1 MSQVIVIGGGLA
13 GLAGA
18 VALADAGFEVELYER
33 RPILGGRATSFIH
46 PSSGER
52 VDNCQHVL
60 LGCCVNLLDF
70 YTRLGVADHIDFH
83 ETIPFIDESNRVSVI
98 GPSGLPAPLHL
109 LPSFLRLK
117 TMGIRD
123 KLSIVRTVA
132 GMIRHVMRSR
142 NTGYTEMQLAADAH
156 QAAGAHQAAEE
167 TYAAG
172 AQSTSEAQSPV
183 TMAAWLLAHGATKR
197 AVEAFWKPFLISAL
211 NDELDDIDAEYG
223 IETAVRAFLI
233 NRRGY
238 EVGLPAVPLG
248 DLYAPCIDYIE
259 RRGGRIVFN
268 RGVTG
273 ITAHGGKV
281 ASISL
286 QDGSTVEAGAYLS
299 ALPFDVLCR
308 LLPASQASNPYF
320 AMLDGLS
327 VSPITAVHV
336 WFDRPVTEL
345 DYAAVIGKRIQWIF
359 NQSNRHGG
367 ANSIENG
374 GANSMENAGANSNRR
389 DGDLSMDN
397 ARAYLGLVVSASDE
411 WMKMPRQMIID
422 QAMEDLRSLL
432 PAVRQAELLKA
443 IVVKEGRATFAPK
456 PGCDALRPGPSSPLS
471 NFFLAGDWV
480 QTGWPATMES
490 AVRSGY
496 QGAEA
501 LLRTQGVRTPILKSE
516 LPAEGLMKWL
526 TGKRGI

>member
-1 MSQVIVIGGGLA
+1 MTQAIVIGGGLA

-18 VALADAGFEVELYER
+18 VAMADAGFQVELYER

-60 LGCCVNLLDF
+60 LGCCVNLVDF
-70 YTRLGVADHIDFH
+70 YTRLGVAEHIDFH
-83 ETIPFIDESNRVSVI
+83 EDIPFIDESSRVSVI
-98 GPSGLPAPLHL
+98 GPSALPPPFHL

-132 GMIRHVMRSR
+132 GMIRHVARLR
-142 NTGYTEMQLAADAH
+142 KTGDPPVAPAPVSMAD
-156 QAAGAHQAAEE
+156 
-167 TYAAG
+167 
-172 AQSTSEAQSPV
+172 
-183 TMAAWLLAHGATKR
+183 WLEAHGATQR

-211 NDELDDIDAEYG
+211 NDELADIDADYG
-223 IETAVRAFLI
+223 IGTAVRAMLL
-233 NRRGY
+233 NRSGY

-259 RRGGRIVFN
+259 QRGGRVVFN

-273 ITAHGGKV
+273 ISVHDGRV
-281 ASISL
+281 ASLSL
-286 QDGSTVEAGAYLS
+286 QDGSSVEAEAYLS
-299 ALPFDVLCR
+299 ALPFDVLCK
-308 LLPASQASNPYF
+308 LLPQSQALDPYF
-320 AMLDGLS
+320 SMLDGLS

-345 DYAAVIGKRIQWIF
+345 GYAAVIGRRIQWIF
-359 NQSNRHGG
+359 NQSSRHAG
-367 ANSIENG
+367 AFSADNG
-374 GANSMENAGANSNRR
+374 G
-389 DGDLSMDN
+389 
-397 ARAYLGLVVSASDE
+397 AYLGLVVSASDD
-411 WMKMPRQMIID
+411 WMKTPRQAIID
-422 QAMEDLRSLL
+422 QAMEDLESLL
-432 PAVRQAELLKA
+432 PAVRQAKLLKA
-443 IVVKEGRATFAPK
+443 IVVKEGRATFAPR

-471 NFFLAGDWV
+471 NFSIAGDWV

-496 QGAEA
+496 QAAEV
-501 LLRTQGVRTPILKSE
+501 LLRTRGVWTPILKPD
-516 LPAEGLMKWL
+516 LPAEGLMKWV
-526 TGKRGI
+526 TGLRGF

>member
-1 MSQVIVIGGGLA
+1 MTQVIVIGGGLA

-18 VALADAGFEVELYER
+18 VALADAGLQVELYER

-60 LGCCVNLLDF
+60 LGCCVNLVDF
-70 YTRLGVADHIDFH
+70 YTRLGVAEHIDFH
-83 ETIPFIDESNRVSVI
+83 EDIPFIDESSRVSVI
-98 GPSGLPAPLHL
+98 GPSALPPPLHL

-123 KLSIVRTVA
+123 KLSIVRNVI
-132 GMIRHVMRSR
+132 GMIRHVAKLQR
-142 NTGYTEMQLAADAH
+142 TGYPSVAPASSASPTTPASPASAAPASV
-156 QAAGAHQAAEE
+156 APASVASPGAEP
-167 TYAAG
+167 
-172 AQSTSEAQSPV
+172 SPV
-183 TMAAWLLAHGATKR
+183 TMAAWLDAHGATKR

-211 NDELDDIDAEYG
+211 NDELDDIDADYG
-223 IETAVRAFLI
+223 IGTAVRAMLL
-233 NRRGY
+233 NRSGY

-259 RRGGRIVFN
+259 QRGGRVLFN

-273 ITAHGGKV
+273 ISVHDGKV

-286 QDGSTVEAGAYLS
+286 QDGSSVEAGAYLS

-308 LLPASQASNPYF
+308 LLPQSQVSDPYF
-320 AMLDGLS
+320 SMLDGLS

-345 DYAAVIGKRIQWIF
+345 GYAAVIGRRIQWIF
-359 NQSNRHGG
+359 NQSSRHAG
-367 ANSIENG
+367 AFSADNG
-374 GANSMENAGANSNRR
+374 G
-389 DGDLSMDN
+389 
-397 ARAYLGLVVSASDE
+397 AYLGLVVSASDD
-411 WMKMPRQMIID
+411 WMKTPRQVIID
-422 QAMEDLRSLL
+422 QAMEDLESLL
-432 PAVRQAELLKA
+432 PAVRQAKLLKA
-443 IVVKEGRATFAPK
+443 IVVKEGRATFAPR
-456 PGCDALRPGPSSPLS
+456 PGCDALRPGPSSPLP
-471 NFFLAGDWV
+471 NFSIAGDWV

-496 QGAEA
+496 QAAEV
-501 LLRTQGVRTPILKSE
+501 LLRSRGVRTPILKPD
-516 LPAEGLMKWL
+516 LPAEGLMKWV
-526 TGKRGI
+526 TGLRGF

>member
-18 VALADAGFEVELYER
+18 VALADAGLRVELYER
-33 RPILGGRATSFIH
+33 RPILGGRASSFIH

-70 YTRLGVADHIDFH
+70 YARLGVRDRIAFH

-98 GPSGLPAPLHL
+98 GPSRLPPPLHL
-109 LPSFLRLK
+109 FPSFLRLR
-117 TMGIRD
+117 TMGFRD
-123 KLSIVRTVA
+123 KLSIARTVA
-132 GMIRHVMRSR
+132 GMIRHVMGLRK
-142 NTGYTEMQLAADAH
+142 TES
-156 QAAGAHQAAEE
+156 QAARHGA
-167 TYAAG
+167 
-172 AQSTSEAQSPV
+172 EAPAPV
-183 TMAAWLLAHGATKR
+183 SMAAWLAAHGATGR

-223 IETAVRAFLI
+223 IRTAVRAFLI

-259 RRGGRIVFN
+259 QRGGRVVLDQ
-268 RGVTG
+268 GVTG
-273 ITAHGGKV
+273 ISTHGGRV
-281 ASISL
+281 ASVSL
-286 QDGSTVEAGAYLS
+286 QDGSSVEAGAYLS

-308 LLPASQASNPYF
+308 LLPAGHASNPYF
-320 AMLDGLS
+320 AILSGLS

-345 DYAAVIGKRIQWIF
+345 DYAAVIGRRIQWIF
-359 NQSNRHGG
+359 NQS
-367 ANSIENG
+367 I
-374 GANSMENAGANSNRR
+374 R
-389 DGDLSMDN
+389 DPEAFSTDN
-397 ARAYLGLVVSASDE
+397 PGAYLGLVVSASDE
-411 WMKMPRQMIID
+411 WMKMPRQMIVD
-422 QAMEDLRSLL
+422 QVMEDLGALL

-443 IVVKEGRATFAPK
+443 IVVKEGRATFAPR

-471 NFFLAGDWV
+471 NFFVAGDWV

-496 QGAEA
+496 QAAEA
-501 LLRTQGVRTPILKSE
+501 LLGSIGAPANVLQPE
-516 LPAEGLMKWL
+516 LPAEGLMKRV
-526 TGKRGI
+526 TESRGF

>member
-18 VALADAGFEVELYER
+18 VALADAGLRVELYER
-33 RPILGGRATSFIH
+33 RPILGGRASSFIH

-70 YTRLGVADHIDFH
+70 YARLGVRDRIAFH

-98 GPSGLPAPLHL
+98 GPSRLPPPLHL
-109 LPSFLRLK
+109 FPSFLRLR
-117 TMGIRD
+117 TMGFRD
-123 KLSIVRTVA
+123 KLSIARTVA
-132 GMIRHVMRSR
+132 GMIRHVMGLRK
-142 NTGYTEMQLAADAH
+142 TES
-156 QAAGAHQAAEE
+156 QAARHGA
-167 TYAAG
+167 
-172 AQSTSEAQSPV
+172 EAPSPV
-183 TMAAWLLAHGATKR
+183 SMAAWLAAHGATGR

-223 IETAVRAFLI
+223 IRTAVRAFLI

-248 DLYAPCIDYIE
+248 DLYAPCIEYIE
-259 RRGGRIVFN
+259 QRGGRVVLDQ
-268 RGVTG
+268 GVAG
-273 ITAHGGKV
+273 ISTHGGRV
-281 ASISL
+281 ASVSL
-286 QDGSTVEAGAYLS
+286 QDGSSVEAGAYLS

-308 LLPASQASNPYF
+308 LLPAGHASNPYF
-320 AMLDGLS
+320 AILSGLS

-345 DYAAVIGKRIQWIF
+345 DYAAVIGRRIQWIF
-359 NQSNRHGG
+359 NQS
-367 ANSIENG
+367 I
-374 GANSMENAGANSNRR
+374 R
-389 DGDLSMDN
+389 DPEAFSTDN
-397 ARAYLGLVVSASDE
+397 PGAYLGLVVSASDE
-411 WMKMPRQMIID
+411 WMKMPRQMIVD
-422 QAMEDLRSLL
+422 QVMEDLGALL

-443 IVVKEGRATFAPK
+443 IVVKEGRATFAPR

-471 NFFLAGDWV
+471 NFFVAGDWV

-496 QGAEA
+496 QAAEA
-501 LLRTQGVRTPILKSE
+501 LLGSIGAPANVLQPE
-516 LPAEGLMKWL
+516 LPAEGLMKRV
-526 TGKRGI
+526 TESRGF

>member
-1 MSQVIVIGGGLA
+1 MTQIIVIGGGLA
-13 GLAGA
+13 GLSGA
-18 VALADAGFEVELYER
+18 VALADAGFQVELYER

-70 YTRLGVADHIDFH
+70 YTRLGVVEHIDFH
-83 ETIPFIDESNRVSVI
+83 EDIPFIDESSRVSVI
-98 GPSGLPAPLHL
+98 GPSALPPPLHL

-132 GMIRHVMRSR
+132 GMIRHVARLRKTGDPSKAPPTAAPSPEASR
-142 NTGYTEMQLAADAH
+142 
-156 QAAGAHQAAEE
+156 GAEP
-167 TYAAG
+167 
-172 AQSTSEAQSPV
+172 SPV
-183 TMAAWLLAHGATKR
+183 SMAGWLEAHGATNR

-211 NDELDDIDAEYG
+211 NDELGDIDTDYG
-223 IETAVRAFLI
+223 IGTAVRAMLL
-233 NRRGY
+233 NRSGY

-259 RRGGRIVFN
+259 QRGGRVLFN

-273 ITAHGGKV
+273 ISVHDGKV

-286 QDGSTVEAGAYLS
+286 QDGSSVEAGAYLS

-308 LLPASQASNPYF
+308 LLPQSQAADPHFS
-320 AMLDGLS
+320 MLDGLS

-345 DYAAVIGKRIQWIF
+345 GYAAVIGRRIQWIF
-359 NQSNRHGG
+359 NQSSRHAG
-367 ANSIENG
+367 AFSADNG
-374 GANSMENAGANSNRR
+374 G
-389 DGDLSMDN
+389 
-397 ARAYLGLVVSASDE
+397 AYLGLVVSASDD
-411 WMKMPRQMIID
+411 WMKTPRQVIID
-422 QAMEDLRSLL
+422 QAMEDLESLL
-432 PAVRQAELLKA
+432 PAVRQAKLLKA
-443 IVVKEGRATFAPK
+443 IVVKEGRATFAPR
-456 PGCDALRPGPSSPLS
+456 PGCDALRPGPSSPFP
-471 NFFLAGDWV
+471 NFSIAGDWV

-496 QGAEA
+496 QAAEV
-501 LLRTQGVRTPILKSE
+501 LLRTRGVRTSILKPD
-516 LPAEGLMKWL
+516 LPAEGLMKWV
-526 TGKRGI
+526 TGLRGF

>member
-1 MSQVIVIGGGLA
+1 MSQAIVIGGGLA

-18 VALADAGFEVELYER
+18 VALAEAGLEVELYER

-70 YTRLGVADHIDFH
+70 YTRLGVAEHIDFQ
-83 ETIPFIDESNRVSVI
+83 ETIPFIDEESRVSVI

-117 TMGIRD
+117 TMGILD
-123 KLSIVRTVA
+123 KLSIARSVA
-132 GMIRHVMRSR
+132 GMIRHIMRSR
-142 NTGYTEMQLAADAH
+142 RNGYPETRPAAETHYAGETRPAAD
-156 QAAGAHQAAEE
+156 GP
-167 TYAAG
+167 
-172 AQSTSEAQSPV
+172 SPV
-183 TMAAWLLAHGATKR
+183 SMADWLLAHGATKR
-197 AVEAFWKPFLISAL
+197 AVEAFWRPFLISAL

-223 IETAVRAFLI
+223 IGTAVRAFLI

-259 RRGGRIVFN
+259 RRGGRVVFN
-268 RGVTG
+268 QGVAA
-273 ITAHGGKV
+273 ISVHDGKV

-286 QDGSTVEAGAYLS
+286 QDGSAAEARAYLS
-299 ALPFDVLCR
+299 ALPFDVVSR

-320 AMLDGLS
+320 AMLAGLS

-345 DYAAVIGKRIQWIF
+345 DYAAVIGRRIQWIF
-359 NQSNRHGG
+359 NQSNRHNRV
-367 ANSIENG
+367 NSMEKP
-374 GANSMENAGANSNRR
+374 GANSMKNAGFHSTENAG
-389 DGDLSMDN
+389 
-397 ARAYLGLVVSASDE
+397 AYLGLVVSASDE
-411 WMKMPRQMIID
+411 WMKMTRQKIID
-422 QAMEDLRSLL
+422 EAMEDLRSLL

-456 PGCDALRPGPSSPLS
+456 PGCDALRPGPSGPLS

-501 LLRTQGVRTPILKSE
+501 MLRAQGVRADILKSE
-516 LPAEGLMKWL
+516 LPAEGVMKWF
-526 TGKRGI
+526 TGKGNS

>member
-18 VALADAGFEVELYER
+18 VALADAGLRVELYER
-33 RPILGGRATSFIH
+33 RPILGGRASSFIH

-70 YTRLGVADHIDFH
+70 YARLGVRDRIAFH

-98 GPSGLPAPLHL
+98 GPARLPPPLHL
-109 LPSFLRLK
+109 FPSFLRLR
-117 TMGIRD
+117 TMGFRD
-123 KLSIVRTVA
+123 KLSIARTVA
-132 GMIRHVMRSR
+132 GMIRHVMGLRK
-142 NTGYTEMQLAADAH
+142 TES
-156 QAAGAHQAAEE
+156 QAARHGA
-167 TYAAG
+167 
-172 AQSTSEAQSPV
+172 EAPSPV
-183 TMAAWLLAHGATKR
+183 SMAAWLAAHGATGR

-223 IETAVRAFLI
+223 IRTAVRAFLI

-248 DLYAPCIDYIE
+248 DLYAPCIEYIE
-259 RRGGRIVFN
+259 QRGGRVVLDQ
-268 RGVTG
+268 GVTG
-273 ITAHGGKV
+273 ISTHGGRV
-281 ASISL
+281 ASVSL
-286 QDGSTVEAGAYLS
+286 QDGSSVEAGAYLS

-308 LLPASQASNPYF
+308 LLPAGHASNPYF
-320 AMLDGLS
+320 AILSGLS

-345 DYAAVIGKRIQWIF
+345 DYAAVIGRRIQWIF
-359 NQSNRHGG
+359 NQS
-367 ANSIENG
+367 I
-374 GANSMENAGANSNRR
+374 R
-389 DGDLSMDN
+389 DPEAFSTDN
-397 ARAYLGLVVSASDE
+397 PGAYLGLVVSASDE
-411 WMKMPRQMIID
+411 WMKMPRQMIVD
-422 QAMEDLRSLL
+422 QVMEDLGALL

-443 IVVKEGRATFAPK
+443 IVVKEGRATFAPR

-471 NFFLAGDWV
+471 NFFVAGDWV

-496 QGAEA
+496 QAAEA
-501 LLRTQGVRTPILKSE
+501 LLGSIGAPANVLQPE
-516 LPAEGLMKWL
+516 LPAEGLMKRV
-526 TGKRGI
+526 TESRGF

>member
-1 MSQVIVIGGGLA
+1 MTQAIVIGGGLA

-18 VALADAGFEVELYER
+18 VALADAGLQVELYER

-70 YTRLGVADHIDFH
+70 YTRLGVAEHIDFH
-83 ETIPFIDESNRVSVI
+83 EDIPFIDESSRVSVI
-98 GPSGLPAPLHL
+98 GPSALPPPLHL
-109 LPSFLRLK
+109 FPSFLRLK

-132 GMIRHVMRSR
+132 GMIRHVARLR
-142 NTGYTEMQLAADAH
+142 RTGDPAVEPT
-156 QAAGAHQAAEE
+156 
-167 TYAAG
+167 
-172 AQSTSEAQSPV
+172 PV
-183 TMAAWLLAHGATKR
+183 SMAAWLKAHGATDR

-211 NDELDDIDAEYG
+211 NDELDDIDADYG
-223 IETAVRAFLI
+223 IGTAVRAMLL
-233 NRRGY
+233 NRSGY

-259 RRGGRIVFN
+259 QRGGRVVFN

-273 ITAHGGKV
+273 ISVHDGEV

-286 QDGSTVEAGAYLS
+286 QDGSSVEAGAYLS
-299 ALPFDVLCR
+299 ALPFDVLCK
-308 LLPASQASNPYF
+308 LLPQSNASDPYF
-320 AMLDGLS
+320 SMLDGLS

-345 DYAAVIGKRIQWIF
+345 GYAAVIGRRIQWIF
-359 NQSNRHGG
+359 NQSSRHAG
-367 ANSIENG
+367 AFSADNG
-374 GANSMENAGANSNRR
+374 G
-389 DGDLSMDN
+389 
-397 ARAYLGLVVSASDE
+397 AYLGLVVSASDD
-411 WMKMPRQMIID
+411 WMKTPRQVIID
-422 QAMEDLRSLL
+422 QAMEDLESLL
-432 PAVRQAELLKA
+432 PAVRQAKLLKA
-443 IVVKEGRATFAPK
+443 IVVKEGRATFAPR
-456 PGCDALRPGPSSPLS
+456 PGCDALRPGPSSPLA
-471 NFFLAGDWV
+471 NFSIAGDWV

-496 QGAEA
+496 QAAEV
-501 LLRTQGVRTPILKSE
+501 LLRARGVRTPILKPD
-516 LPAEGLMKWL
+516 LPAEGLMKWV
-526 TGKRGI
+526 TGLRGF

>member
-18 VALADAGFEVELYER
+18 VALADAGFQVELYER

-70 YTRLGVADHIDFH
+70 YARLGVAKHIEFH
-83 ETIPFIDESNRVSVI
+83 EDIPFIDESSRVSVI
-98 GPSGLPAPLHL
+98 RPSALPPPLHL
-109 LPSFLRLK
+109 FPSFLRLK

-132 GMIRHVMRSR
+132 GMIRHVARLRRS
-142 NTGYTEMQLAADAH
+142 GEP
-156 QAAGAHQAAEE
+156 
-167 TYAAG
+167 
-172 AQSTSEAQSPV
+172 SEATASAAASVSAAPASATSRGTEPSPDS
-183 TMAAWLLAHGATKR
+183 MAAWLEAHGATDR

-211 NDELDDIDAEYG
+211 NDELVDIDADYG
-223 IETAVRAFLI
+223 IGTAVRAMLL
-233 NRRGY
+233 NRSGY

-259 RRGGRIVFN
+259 QRGGRVVFN

-273 ITAHGGKV
+273 ISVHGGKV

-286 QDGSTVEAGAYLS
+286 QDGSSVEAGAYLS
-299 ALPFDVLCR
+299 ALPFDVLR
-308 LLPASQASNPYF
+308 KLLPQGHASDPYF
-320 AMLDGLS
+320 AILDGLS

-336 WFDRPVTEL
+336 WFDRPVTEMG
-345 DYAAVIGKRIQWIF
+345 YAAVIGRRIQWIF
-359 NQSNRHGG
+359 NQSSRHAG
-367 ANSIENG
+367 AFSADNG
-374 GANSMENAGANSNRR
+374 G
-389 DGDLSMDN
+389 
-397 ARAYLGLVVSASDE
+397 AYLGLVVSASDD
-411 WMKMPRQMIID
+411 WMKTPRQVIID
-422 QAMEDLRSLL
+422 QAMEDLESLL
-432 PAVRQAELLKA
+432 PAVRRAKLLKA
-443 IVVKEGRATFAPK
+443 IVVKEGRATFAPR
-456 PGCDALRPGPSSPLS
+456 PGCDALRPGPSSPFP
-471 NFFLAGDWV
+471 NFSIAGDWV

-496 QGAEA
+496 QAAEV
-501 LLRTQGVRTPILKSE
+501 LLRTRGVRTPILKPD
-516 LPAEGLMKWL
+516 LPAEGLMKWVAGL
-526 TGKRGI
+526 RGF

>member
-18 VALADAGFEVELYER
+18 VALADAGFQVELYER

-70 YTRLGVADHIDFH
+70 YAHLGVAEHIDFH
-83 ETIPFIDESNRVSVI
+83 KDIPFIDESNRVSVI
-98 GPSGLPAPLHL
+98 GPSGLPPPLHL

-132 GMIRHVMRSR
+132 GMIRHVTRLGK
-142 NTGYTEMQLAADAH
+142 TGYPEAAPATATP
-156 QAAGAHQAAEE
+156 QGAEPA
-167 TYAAG
+167 
-172 AQSTSEAQSPV
+172 PV
-183 TMAAWLLAHGATKR
+183 SMAVWLEAHGATER
-197 AVEAFWKPFLISAL
+197 AVEAFWKPFLTSAL
-211 NDELDDIDAEYG
+211 NDELDDIDADYG
-223 IETAVRAFLI
+223 IGTAVRAFLL
-233 NRRGY
+233 NRSGY
-238 EVGLPAVPLG
+238 VVGLPAVPLG

-259 RRGGRIVFN
+259 QRGGRVVFN
-268 RGVTG
+268 RGVSG
-273 ITAHGGKV
+273 ISVHDGKV

-286 QDGSTVEAGAYLS
+286 QDGSTIEAEAYLS

-308 LLPASQASNPYF
+308 LLPQNHASNPYF
-320 AMLDGLS
+320 AMLAGLS

-345 DYAAVIGKRIQWIF
+345 GYAAVIGRRIQWIF
-359 NQSNRHGG
+359 NQSSRHAG
-367 ANSIENG
+367 ALSADNG
-374 GANSMENAGANSNRR
+374 G
-389 DGDLSMDN
+389 
-397 ARAYLGLVVSASDE
+397 AYLGLVVSASDD
-411 WMKMPRQMIID
+411 WMKTPRQVIID
-422 QAMEDLRSLL
+422 QAMEDLESLL
-432 PAVRQAELLKA
+432 PAVREAKLLKA
-443 IVVKEGRATFAPK
+443 IVVKEGRATFAPR

-471 NFFLAGDWV
+471 NLSVAGDWV

-496 QGAEA
+496 QAAEV
-501 LLRTQGVRTPILKSE
+501 LLRTQGVRTPILKPD
-516 LPAEGLMKWL
+516 LPAEGLMKWV
-526 TGKRGI
+526 TGLRGF

>member
-1 MSQVIVIGGGLA
+1 MTQAIVIGGGLA

-18 VALADAGFEVELYER
+18 VALADAGLQVELYER

-60 LGCCVNLLDF
+60 LGCCVNLVDF
-70 YTRLGVADHIDFH
+70 YTRLGVAEHIDFH
-83 ETIPFIDESNRVSVI
+83 EDIPFIDESSRVSVI
-98 GPSGLPAPLHL
+98 GPSALPPPLHL

-132 GMIRHVMRSR
+132 AMIRHVARLR
-142 NTGYTEMQLAADAH
+142 KTGDP
-156 QAAGAHQAAEE
+156 
-167 TYAAG
+167 
-172 AQSTSEAQSPV
+172 SEAPASSASSSLASTPAASRSAEPAPV
-183 TMAAWLLAHGATKR
+183 SMADWLKTHWLKTHGATKR

-211 NDELDDIDAEYG
+211 NDELGDIDADYG
-223 IETAVRAFLI
+223 IGTAVRAMLL
-233 NRRGY
+233 NRSGY
-238 EVGLPAVPLG
+238 EVGLPMVPLG

-259 RRGGRIVFN
+259 QRGGRVVFN

-273 ITAHGGKV
+273 ISVQDGKV
-281 ASISL
+281 TSLSL
-286 QDGSTVEAGAYLS
+286 QDGSSVEAGAYLS

-308 LLPASQASNPYF
+308 LLPQSQAADPYF
-320 AMLDGLS
+320 SMLDGLS

-345 DYAAVIGKRIQWIF
+345 GYAAVIGRRIQWIF
-359 NQSNRHGG
+359 NQSSRHAGG
-367 ANSIENG
+367 FSADNG
-374 GANSMENAGANSNRR
+374 G
-389 DGDLSMDN
+389 
-397 ARAYLGLVVSASDE
+397 AYLGLVVSASDD
-411 WMKMPRQMIID
+411 WMKTPRQVIID
-422 QAMEDLRSLL
+422 QAMEDLESLL
-432 PAVRQAELLKA
+432 PAVRQAKLLKA
-443 IVVKEGRATFAPK
+443 IVVKEGRATVAPR

-471 NFFLAGDWV
+471 NFSIAGDWV

-496 QGAEA
+496 QAAEV
-501 LLRTQGVRTPILKSE
+501 LLRTRGVRTPILKPD
-516 LPAEGLMKWL
+516 LPAEGLMKWV
-526 TGKRGI
+526 TGMRDF

>member
-1 MSQVIVIGGGLA
+1 MTQAIVIGGGLA

-18 VALADAGFEVELYER
+18 VALADAGLQVELYER

-60 LGCCVNLLDF
+60 LGCCVNLVDF
-70 YTRLGVADHIDFH
+70 YTRLGVAEHIDFH
-83 ETIPFIDESNRVSVI
+83 EDIPFIDESSRVSVI
-98 GPSGLPAPLHL
+98 GPSALPPPLHL

-132 GMIRHVMRSR
+132 AMIRHVARLR
-142 NTGYTEMQLAADAH
+142 KTGDP
-156 QAAGAHQAAEE
+156 
-167 TYAAG
+167 
-172 AQSTSEAQSPV
+172 SEAPASSASSSLASTPAASRSAEPAPV
-183 TMAAWLLAHGATKR
+183 SMADWLKAHGATKR

-211 NDELDDIDAEYG
+211 NDELGDIDADYG
-223 IETAVRAFLI
+223 IGTAVRAMLL
-233 NRRGY
+233 NRSGY
-238 EVGLPAVPLG
+238 EVGLPMVPLG

-259 RRGGRIVFN
+259 QRGGRVVFN

-273 ITAHGGKV
+273 ISVQDGKV
-281 ASISL
+281 TSLSL
-286 QDGSTVEAGAYLS
+286 QDGSSVEAGAYLS

-308 LLPASQASNPYF
+308 LLPQSQAADPYF
-320 AMLDGLS
+320 SMLDGLS

-345 DYAAVIGKRIQWIF
+345 GYAAVIGRRIQWIF
-359 NQSNRHGG
+359 NQSSRHAGG
-367 ANSIENG
+367 FSADNG
-374 GANSMENAGANSNRR
+374 G
-389 DGDLSMDN
+389 
-397 ARAYLGLVVSASDE
+397 AYLGLVVSASDD
-411 WMKMPRQMIID
+411 WMKTPRQVIID
-422 QAMEDLRSLL
+422 QAMEDLESLL
-432 PAVRQAELLKA
+432 PAVRQAKLLKA
-443 IVVKEGRATFAPK
+443 IVVKEGRATFAPR

-471 NFFLAGDWV
+471 NFSIAGDWV

-496 QGAEA
+496 QAAEV
-501 LLRTQGVRTPILKSE
+501 LLRTRGVRTPILKPD
-516 LPAEGLMKWL
+516 LPAEGLMKWV
-526 TGKRGI
+526 TGMRDF

>member
-1 MSQVIVIGGGLA
+1 MTQAIVIGGGLA

-18 VALADAGFEVELYER
+18 VALADAGFQVELYER

-70 YTRLGVADHIDFH
+70 YTRLGVAKHIEFH
-83 ETIPFIDESNRVSVI
+83 EDIPFIDESSRVSVI
-98 GPSGLPAPLHL
+98 GPSALPPPFHL

-123 KLSIVRTVA
+123 KLSIVRSVA
-132 GMIRHVMRSR
+132 GMIRHVARLRKTGDPTEAPASAAPTPAASR
-142 NTGYTEMQLAADAH
+142 
-156 QAAGAHQAAEE
+156 GAEP
-167 TYAAG
+167 
-172 AQSTSEAQSPV
+172 SPV
-183 TMAAWLLAHGATKR
+183 SMADWLEAHGATKR

-211 NDELDDIDAEYG
+211 NDELDDIDVDYG
-223 IETAVRAFLI
+223 IGTAVRAMLL
-233 NRRGY
+233 NRSGY

-259 RRGGRIVFN
+259 QRGGRVVFN
-268 RGVTG
+268 RGITG
-273 ITAHGGKV
+273 ISVHDGKV

-286 QDGSTVEAGAYLS
+286 QDGSSVEAEAYLS
-299 ALPFDVLCR
+299 ALPFDVLCK
-308 LLPASQASNPYF
+308 LLPQNQASDPYF
-320 AMLDGLS
+320 SMLDGLS

-345 DYAAVIGKRIQWIF
+345 GYAAVIGRRIQWIF
-359 NQSNRHGG
+359 NQSSRHAG
-367 ANSIENG
+367 AFSSDNG
-374 GANSMENAGANSNRR
+374 G
-389 DGDLSMDN
+389 
-397 ARAYLGLVVSASDE
+397 AYLGLVVSASDD
-411 WMKMPRQMIID
+411 WMKTPRQVIID
-422 QAMEDLRSLL
+422 QAMEDLESLL
-432 PAVRQAELLKA
+432 PAVRQAKLLKA
-443 IVVKEGRATFAPK
+443 IVVKEGRATFAPR

-471 NFFLAGDWV
+471 NFSIAGDWV

-496 QGAEA
+496 QAAEV
-501 LLRTQGVRTPILKSE
+501 LLRTRGVRTPILKPD
-516 LPAEGLMKWL
+516 LPAEGLMKWV
-526 TGKRGI
+526 TGLRGF

>member
-1 MSQVIVIGGGLA
+1 MTQVIVIGGGLA

-18 VALADAGFEVELYER
+18 VAMAGAGLQVELYER

-70 YTRLGVADHIDFH
+70 YRRLGVAKHIDFH
-83 ETIPFIDESNRVSVI
+83 EDIPFIDESSRVSVI
-98 GPSGLPAPLHL
+98 GPSALPPPLHL

-132 GMIRHVMRSR
+132 GMIRHVVCLRK
-142 NTGYTEMQLAADAH
+142 TGDP
-156 QAAGAHQAAEE
+156 
-167 TYAAG
+167 
-172 AQSTSEAQSPV
+172 SPSEAPASDEAPYPATSRSAQPPPV
-183 TMAAWLLAHGATKR
+183 SMGDWLEAHGATKR

-211 NDELDDIDAEYG
+211 NDELGDIDADYG
-223 IETAVRAFLI
+223 IGTAVRAMLL
-233 NRRGY
+233 NRSGY

-259 RRGGRIVFN
+259 QRGGRVVFN

-273 ITAHGGKV
+273 ISIHDGKV

-286 QDGSTVEAGAYLS
+286 QDGTSVEAGAYLS
-299 ALPFDVLCR
+299 ALPFDVLCK
-308 LLPASQASNPYF
+308 LLPQNQAADPYF
-320 AMLDGLS
+320 SVLDGLS

-345 DYAAVIGKRIQWIF
+345 GYAAVIGRRIQWIF
-359 NQSNRHGG
+359 NQSGRDAG
-367 ANSIENG
+367 AFSTDNG
-374 GANSMENAGANSNRR
+374 G
-389 DGDLSMDN
+389 
-397 ARAYLGLVVSASDE
+397 AYLGLVVSASDD
-411 WMKMPRQMIID
+411 WMKTPRQVIID
-422 QAMEDLRSLL
+422 QAMEDLESLL
-432 PAVRQAELLKA
+432 PGVRQAKLLKA
-443 IVVKEGRATFAPK
+443 IVVKEGRATFAPR
-456 PGCDALRPGPSSPLS
+456 PGCDTLRPGPSSPLA
-471 NFFLAGDWV
+471 NFSIAGDWV

-496 QGAEA
+496 QAAEV
-501 LLRTQGVRTPILKSE
+501 LLRTRGVRTPILKPD
-516 LPAEGLMKWL
+516 LPAEGLMKWVAGL
-526 TGKRGI
+526 RSF

>member
-1 MSQVIVIGGGLA
+1 MSKVIVIGGGLA

-18 VALADAGFEVELYER
+18 VALADAGFPVELYER

-60 LGCCVNLLDF
+60 LGCCVNLIDF
-70 YTRLGVADHIDFH
+70 YNRLGVAEHIDFH
-83 ETIPFIDESNRVSVI
+83 ETIPFIDESSRVSVI
-98 GPSGLPAPLHL
+98 GPSRLPPPLHL
-109 LPSFLRLK
+109 LPSFMRLK

-132 GMIRHVMRSR
+132 GMIRHAIRPGA
-142 NTGYTEMQLAADAH
+142 NGYTEPSAV
-156 QAAGAHQAAEE
+156 
-167 TYAAG
+167 
-172 AQSTSEAQSPV
+172 S
-183 TMAAWLLAHGATKR
+183 MAAWLHAHGATKR
-197 AVEAFWKPFLISAL
+197 AVEAFWKPIMISAL
-211 NDELDDIDAEYG
+211 NDELEDIDAEYG
-223 IETAVRAFLI
+223 IGTAVRAFLI

-259 RRGGRIVFN
+259 RRGGRVVFN
-268 RGVTG
+268 RGAAG
-273 ITAHGGKV
+273 ISIHDDRV

-299 ALPFDVLCR
+299 SLPFDVLCR
-308 LLPASQASNPYF
+308 LLPESHASNPYF
-320 AMLDGLS
+320 SMLAGLS

-345 DYAAVIGKRIQWIF
+345 EYAAVIGRRIQWIF
-359 NQSNRHGG
+359 NQSSRHAGG
-367 ANSIENG
+367 VSSRHAEGVSSRHAG
-374 GANSMENAGANSNRR
+374 GVSSRHAGTTAA
-389 DGDLSMDN
+389 DDAG
-397 ARAYLGLVVSASDE
+397 AYLGLVVSASDE
-411 WMKMPRQMIID
+411 WMKTPRQEIID
-422 QAMEDLRSLL
+422 EAMEDLRALL
-432 PAVRQAELLKA
+432 PAVREAELLKA
-443 IVVKEGRATFAPK
+443 IVVKEGRATFAPR

-471 NFFLAGDWV
+471 NLFVAGDWV

-501 LLRTQGVRTPILKSE
+501 LLRTLGERTPILKSE
-516 LPAEGLMKWL
+516 LPLEGPMKWL
-526 TGKRGI
+526 AGKRGY

>member
-1 MSQVIVIGGGLA
+1 MSRVIVFGGGLA

-18 VALADAGFEVELYER
+18 VALADAGCEVELYER

-70 YTRLGVADHIDFH
+70 YGRLGVADHIDFQ

-98 GPSGLPAPLHL
+98 EPSGLPAPLHL

-132 GMIRHVMRSR
+132 GMIRHDMRSR
-142 NTGYTEMQLAADAH
+142 NTGYPETHQAAGAQH
-156 QAAGAHQAAEE
+156 AAGAHQAA
-167 TYAAG
+167 G
-172 AQSTSEAQSPV
+172 AQHAAEPSPV
-183 TMAAWLLAHGATKR
+183 SMAAWLLDHGATKR
-197 AVEAFWKPFLISAL
+197 SVEAFWKPFLISAL
-211 NDELDDIDAEYG
+211 NDELDDIDADYG
-223 IETAVRAFLI
+223 IGTAVRAFLL

-259 RRGGRIVFN
+259 RRGGRVVFN

-273 ITAHGGKV
+273 ISVHGGRV
-281 ASISL
+281 VSISL

-308 LLPASQASNPYF
+308 LLPKSHASNPYF
-320 AMLDGLS
+320 AMLAGLS

-345 DYAAVIGKRIQWIF
+345 DYAAVIGRRIQWIF
-359 NQSNRHGG
+359 NQSNRHAG
-367 ANSIENG
+367 ANTLGNA
-374 GANSMENAGANSNRR
+374 GASSMENAG
-389 DGDLSMDN
+389 
-397 ARAYLGLVVSASDE
+397 AYLGLVVSASDE
-411 WMKMPRQMIID
+411 WMKMPRQMIIE
-422 QAMEDLRSLL
+422 QAMDDLRSLL

-443 IVVKEGRATFAPK
+443 IVVKEGRATFAPN

-501 LLRTQGVRTPILKSE
+501 LLRTQGVRTRILKSE

-526 TGKRGI
+526 AGKRGI